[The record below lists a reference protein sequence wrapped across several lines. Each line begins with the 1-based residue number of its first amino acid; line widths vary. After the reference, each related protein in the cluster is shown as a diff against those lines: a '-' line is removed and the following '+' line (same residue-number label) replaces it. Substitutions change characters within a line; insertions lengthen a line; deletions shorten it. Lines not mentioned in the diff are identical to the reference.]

1 MITVNM
7 TAKTLYFLCTSVSLS
22 EKWRVGIDVLEGL
35 SSSDSLWFYESFLKG
50 NLHKWEE
57 PAKLGPFILS
67 NELKQQSLDIC
78 SAPSRE
84 VG

>member
-1 MITVNM
+1 MFLKACPAL
-7 TAKTLYFLCTSVSLS
+7 TA
-22 EKWRVGIDVLEGL
+22 
-35 SSSDSLWFYESFLKG
+35 YESFLKG

-67 NELKQQSLDIC
+67 NELKQQSLDTC